1 MYVTDIPN
9 RNSPPTILVRES
21 YREGDQ
27 NKNRTLANITRWPP
41 EAIEALRLA
50 LKGVRL
56 VPADKHFEIVR
67 TLPHGHVA
75 AILGTVKRLRLDE
88 AISSRRTPDRDRIVA
103 LIVSRLLDPKSKLAT
118 ARGLMA
124 ETTASTLGS
133 LLGLEAV
140 TAEEFYES
148 MDWLLA
154 RQGRIEKTLA
164 RRHLSEG
171 SLVLYD
177 VTSVYFEGRKC
188 PLARYGHSRDGKKDK
203 LQIVVGLLCNKAGC
217 PVAVEVF
224 EGNTADPKTLASQIV
239 KIRKRF
245 KLRQVILVGDRGLL
259 TQARIEEE
267 LAPEGLAWITA
278 LRAPAIQEL
287 ARQQYIQPS
296 LFDER
301 DLAEIT
307 SPDFPGERLIACRN
321 PFLQDER
328 ARKREELLQA
338 TEEDLNKIVAATQR
352 EKRPL
357 RGAARIG
364 MRVGK
369 ALERHKVGKHFRIE
383 ITEESFRYE
392 RDAERIAQEAA
403 LDGIYVIRT
412 SVSAETL
419 DAEATVGAYKRLSAV
434 ERAFRSLKTVDLKV
448 RPVYHRLADR
458 VRAHVLICMLAYYVE
473 WHMREALAPLLFDDD
488 DRASAAARRE
498 SIVAPAQRSLKAERK
513 AEDKR
518 TEIGEPV
525 ESFQTMLANLATLTR
540 NRVRFIEFQT
550 ETNMLT
556 QPTPQQQQIFDLL
569 QIPILL

>member
-75 AILGTVKRLRLDE
+75 AVLGTVKRLKLDE
-88 AISSRRTPDRDRIVA
+88 AISSRRTPDRDRVVA

-133 LLGLEAV
+133 LLDLESV

-203 LQIVVGLLCNKAGC
+203 LQIVVGLLCNEAGC

-245 KLRQVILVGDRGLL
+245 RLRQVILVGDRGLL

-267 LAPEGLAWITA
+267 LAPEGLDWITA

-287 ARQQYIQPS
+287 AHQKYIQPS

-357 RGAARIG
+357 RGAAWIG

-369 ALERHKVGKHFRIE
+369 GLERHKVGKHFRVE
-383 ITEESFRYE
+383 ITEETFRYE
-392 RDAERIAQEAA
+392 RDVESIEREAA

-412 SVSAETL
+412 SVPVETL
-419 DAEATVGAYKRLSAV
+419 DAEGTVKAYKRLSGV

-458 VRAHVLICMLAYYVE
+458 VRAHVLVCMLACYVE

-488 DRASAAARRE
+488 DRVSAAARRE

-513 AEDKR
+513 AEEKR
-518 TEIGEPV
+518 TETGEPV

-556 QPTPQQQQIFDLL
+556 QPTPQQQRIFDLL
-569 QIPILL
+569 QIPIPL